1 MMLSW
6 SYLKTA
12 GIVALILFS
21 LTTIAGANVNNSSK
35 DNVTVSFSN
44 MSNSPQDNLNESV
57 SIVVT
62 GNATF
67 GSVAADNIL
76 SNPQPINIKSTSN
89 VPVNID
95 VKALDWTSTNGN
107 MPLSALKFGNT
118 ITQTPITT
126 NDQNVIPNLEPN
138 SAQDVNL
145 YMQVPFGSLP
155 ENYSTIV
162 TWTASQVT

>member
-1 MMLSW
+1 MLSW

-12 GIVALILFS
+12 GIVALILIS
-21 LTTIAGANVNNSSK
+21 LTTIAGANMNNSSK
-35 DNVTVSFSN
+35 DNVTVSVSN
-44 MSNSPQDNLNESV
+44 MNNSPQDNVNDSV

-67 GSVAADNIL
+67 GSLAADNIL
-76 SNPQPINIKSTSN
+76 STPQPINIKSTST

-107 MPLSALKFGNT
+107 MPLSALQFGNS
-118 ITQTPITT
+118 ITPTQMTT
-126 NDQNVIPNLEPN
+126 DDQNAISNLEPS

-145 YMQVPFGSLP
+145 YIQVPFGSLP
-155 ENYSTIV
+155 KDYSTTI

>member
-1 MMLSW
+1 MLSR

-12 GIVALILFS
+12 GILALILIS
-21 LTTIAGANVNNSSK
+21 LTTITGTNISDPLLKNVIVSVSK
-35 DNVTVSFSN
+35 
-44 MSNSPQDNLNESV
+44 MSNSPQDNVNDSV

-67 GSVAADNIL
+67 GTLAADNIL
-76 SNPQPINIKSTSN
+76 SSPQPINIKSTST

-107 MPLSALKFGNT
+107 MPLSALQFGNSHT
-118 ITQTPITT
+118 AMTT
-126 NDQNVIPNLEPN
+126 DDQNAITNLEPN

-145 YMQVPFGSLP
+145 YIQIPFGSLP
-155 ENYSTIV
+155 KNYSTTI

>member
-1 MMLSW
+1 MLSW
-6 SYLKTA
+6 SYLKTV
-12 GIVALILFS
+12 GIVALILIS
-21 LTTIAGANVNNSSK
+21 LTTIAGANISDPILK
-35 DNVTVSFSN
+35 NVTVSVSH
-44 MSNSPQDNLNESV
+44 MSNSPLDNVNDSV

-67 GSVAADNIL
+67 GSLAADNIL
-76 SNPQPINIKSTSN
+76 SSPQPINIKSTST

-107 MPLSALKFGNT
+107 MPLSALQFGNS
-118 ITQTPITT
+118 ITPTQMTT
-126 NDQNVIPNLEPN
+126 DDQNAISNLEPS

-145 YMQVPFGSLP
+145 YIQVPFGSLP
-155 ENYSTIV
+155 KDYSTTI

>member
-12 GIVALILFS
+12 GIVALILIS
-21 LTTIAGANVNNSSK
+21 LTTIAGANINNSSK

-44 MSNSPQDNLNESV
+44 MSNSPQDNLNDSV
-57 SIVVT
+57 SIVVM

-67 GSVAADNIL
+67 VSVAADNIL
-76 SNPQPINIKSTSN
+76 SSPQPINIKSTSN

-107 MPLSALKFGNT
+107 MLLSSLKFGNSHT
-118 ITQTPITT
+118 AMTTDYQNAIT
-126 NDQNVIPNLEPN
+126 NLEPN

-145 YMQVPFGSLP
+145 YIQIPFGSLP
-155 ENYSTIV
+155 KNYSTTI

>member
-12 GIVALILFS
+12 GIVALILIS
-21 LTTIAGANVNNSSK
+21 LTTIAGANINNYSN

-44 MSNSPQDNLNESV
+44 MSNSPQDNLNDSV

-62 GNATF
+62 GNANF
-67 GSVAADNIL
+67 VSVVADNIL
-76 SNPQPINIKSTSN
+76 SSPQPINIKSTSN

-107 MPLSALKFGNT
+107 MLLSSLKFGNSHT
-118 ITQTPITT
+118 AMTT
-126 NDQNVIPNLEPN
+126 DDQNAISNLEPN

-145 YMQVPFGSLP
+145 YIQIPFGSLP
-155 ENYSTIV
+155 KNYSTTI

>member
-1 MMLSW
+1 MLSR

-12 GIVALILFS
+12 GILALILIS
-21 LTTIAGANVNNSSK
+21 LTTITGTNISDPLLKNVIVSVSK
-35 DNVTVSFSN
+35 
-44 MSNSPQDNLNESV
+44 MSNSPQDNVNDSV

-67 GSVAADNIL
+67 GTLAADNIL
-76 SNPQPINIKSTSN
+76 SSPQPINIKSTSN

-95 VKALDWTSTNGN
+95 VKALNWTSTNGN
-107 MPLSALKFGNT
+107 MPLSSLKFASSHRAM
-118 ITQTPITT
+118 TT
-126 NDQNVIPNLEPN
+126 DDQNAITNLEPS

-145 YMQVPFGSLP
+145 YIQVPFGSLP
-155 ENYSTIV
+155 KSYSTTI

>member
-1 MMLSW
+1 MLSW

-12 GIVALILFS
+12 GIVALILIS
-21 LTTIAGANVNNSSK
+21 LTTIAGANINNSSK

-44 MSNSPQDNLNESV
+44 MSNSPQDNLNDSV

-67 GSVAADNIL
+67 VSVAADNIL

-107 MPLSALKFGNT
+107 MPLSALQFGNSHT
-118 ITQTPITT
+118 AMTT
-126 NDQNVIPNLEPN
+126 DDQNAITNLEPN

-145 YMQVPFGSLP
+145 YIQIPFGSLP
-155 ENYSTIV
+155 KNYSTTI

>member
-1 MMLSW
+1 MLSW

-12 GIVALILFS
+12 GIVALILIS
-21 LTTIAGANVNNSSK
+21 LTTIAGANINNSSK
-35 DNVTVSFSN
+35 DNVTV
-44 MSNSPQDNLNESV
+44 SV

-107 MPLSALKFGNT
+107 MPLSALKFSNT
-118 ITQTPITT
+118 ITQTPMTT
-126 NDQNVIPNLEPN
+126 DDQNAITNLEPN

-155 ENYSTIV
+155 ENYSTTV